1 MDRKI
6 EKKRWTPKKIAYIG
20 AATLFGVFAIYSL
33 LFASNKS
40 KLNVET
46 DKITVSTVSKSAFT
60 EFIPVTGVVQPLK
73 TIRLDAIEG
82 GYVSRKY
89 MEGGNMVKKG
99 DTILQLQNHRLM
111 MDFVNR
117 ETEMYRLVNDLQNTR
132 LRLRQDRFTLRR
144 NLSELDFKISQAKD
158 LYERNKALVKD
169 KLISEQEF
177 FKFRNDY
184 EQLVK
189 QREIE
194 VESQQFQEMNAVTQI
209 KQLEGTL
216 ARTERNQRLMQDNL
230 SNLYVKAP
238 VAGQLSSID
247 VEVGTN
253 INTGQN
259 LGQIDDLNGFKM
271 RAQIDEHYISRIY
284 LGLKGSFDFNGQTHD
299 LTISKIYPEVRNGRF
314 EVDMIFTKAAP
325 EGIKRG
331 QSSPIR
337 VELGKAESAILLPTG
352 GFFSTTGGNWV
363 YVLDESGKRATK
375 RSITLG
381 RKSPEYYEVLEG
393 LQVGEKVITS
403 SYENFGDNEVLVLD
417 K

>member
-1 MDRKI
+1 MDRVLV
-6 EKKRWTPKKIAYIG
+6 KKRWTPKKIAYIG
-20 AATLFGVFAIYSL
+20 AAALFGVFAIYSL
-33 LFASNKS
+33 LFANNKS

-46 DKITVSTVSKSAFT
+46 DKITVSQVSKAAFT
-60 EFIPVTGVVQPLK
+60 ETIPVTGVVQPLK

-89 MEGGNMVKKG
+89 MEGGNMVKRG

-117 ETEMYRLVNDLQNTR
+117 ETEMYRLVNELQNTR
-132 LRLRQDRFTLRR
+132 LRLKQDRFTLRR
-144 NLSELDFKISQAKD
+144 SLSELDFRISQAKD

-177 FKFRNDY
+177 FKFKNDY
-184 EQLVK
+184 EQLRQ

-194 VESQQFQEMNAVTQI
+194 IESQKFQELNAVTQI

-216 ARTERNQRLMQDNL
+216 ARTERNQKMMQDNL

-238 VAGQLSSID
+238 VGGQLSTID

-253 INTGQN
+253 INAGQN

-284 LGLKGSFDFNGQTHD
+284 LGLKGSFDFNGKTHE
-299 LTISKIYPEVRNGRF
+299 LSISKIYPEVKNGRF
-314 EVDMIFTKAAP
+314 EVDMVFTKGAP

-337 VELGKAESAILLPTG
+337 VELGKAESAVLLPTG

-363 YVLDESGKRATK
+363 YVLEEGGKRATK
-375 RSITLG
+375 RTITLG

-393 LQVGEKVITS
+393 LQPGEKVITS

>member
-1 MDRKI
+1 MDRVL
-6 EKKRWTPKKIAYIG
+6 EKKKWTPRKLAYI
-20 AATLFGVFAIYSL
+20 AAGTLFGIFAIYSIM
-33 LFASNKS
+33 FAGNKS
-40 KLNVET
+40 KLNVES
-46 DKITVSTVSKSAFT
+46 DKITVSTVAKTAFT

-89 MEGGNMVKKG
+89 VEGGNIVKRG
-99 DTILQLQNHRLM
+99 DTILQLENQRLM

-144 NLSELDFKISQAKD
+144 TLSELDFRIMQAKD
-158 LYERNKALVKD
+158 LYERNKSLVKD

-177 FKFRNDY
+177 FKFKNDH
-184 EQLVK
+184 EQLVR

-194 VESQQFQEMNAVTQI
+194 VESQKFQEMNATMQI

-216 ARTERNQRLMQDNL
+216 TRTDRNLKLMRDNL
-230 SNLYVKAP
+230 GNLYLKAP

-253 INTGQN
+253 INIGQN
-259 LGQIDDLNGFKM
+259 IGQIDDLNGFKM
-271 RAQIDEHYISRIY
+271 RVQIDEHYSSRIF
-284 LGLKGSFDFNGQTHD
+284 LGLEGDFEFNGKTHQ
-299 LTISKIYPEVRNGRF
+299 LSISKVYPEIRNGRI
-314 EVDMIFTKAAP
+314 EADMIFTKGAP

-331 QSSPIR
+331 QSSPIL
-337 VELGKAESAILLPTG
+337 VKLGKAATAVVLPTG

-363 YVLDESGKRATK
+363 YVLDGGGGKATK
-375 RSITLG
+375 RNITLG
-381 RKSPEYYEVLEG
+381 RKNTEYYEVLDG
-393 LQVGEKVITS
+393 LQPGEKVITS
-403 SYENFGDNEVLVLD
+403 SYENFGDNDVLVLG

>member
-6 EKKRWTPKKIAYIG
+6 EKKRWTPKKIAYI
-20 AATLFGVFAIYSL
+20 AAAVLFGAFAVYSLVFAN
-33 LFASNKS
+33 NKS
-40 KLNVET
+40 KLNVEA
-46 DKITVSTVSKSAFT
+46 DKITVSTVSKAAFT

-82 GYVSRKY
+82 GYVTRKY

-117 ETEMYRLVNDLQNTR
+117 ETEMYRLINDLQNTR

-144 NLSELDFKISQAKD
+144 TLATLDFQINQAKD

-177 FKFRNDY
+177 FKFKNDY
-184 EQLVK
+184 EQLVR

-194 VESQQFQEMNAVTQI
+194 VESQKFQEMNAVTQI
-209 KQLEGTL
+209 QQLEGTL
-216 ARTERNQRLMQDNL
+216 ARTARNQKMMQDNL

-253 INTGQN
+253 INVGQN
-259 LGQIDDLNGFKM
+259 LGQIDDLHGFKM
-271 RAQIDEHYISRIY
+271 NAQIDEHYISRIF
-284 LGLKGSFDFNGQTHD
+284 LGLKGEFEFDGKTYE
-299 LTISKIYPEVRNGRF
+299 LSVSKIYPEVRNGRF
-314 EVDMIFTKAAP
+314 AVDMVFVKGTP

-331 QSSPIR
+331 QSSPVR
-337 VELGKAESAILLPTG
+337 LELGKAASATLLATG

-363 YVLDESGKRATK
+363 YVLEGDGKRATK
-375 RSITLG
+375 RNITLG
-381 RKSPEYYEVLEG
+381 RKNPEFYEVLEG